1 MNCAQL
7 KEHAAAYAL
16 GALEP
21 DERRACDRH
30 LAEEIAHEGCH
41 EALAA
46 AHESAALLAAAL
58 PPLEPGEHVWRA
70 IEQQIGAGSSAE
82 PGRTGGGVASRRPG
96 ARRGGGRREALA
108 WTLAVAAGVLAF
120 VLGMEYR
127 ASERRRAALDA
138 ELAAAASAERDRQI
152 CLRELA
158 TARVSLR
165 EREAALALIND
176 PGSRLVQLAAQGDGP
191 YHASAILNPERQS
204 AMILARELAPQPGK
218 DYQLWLIRGDDKV
231 PAGILR
237 TDAEGRTLAR
247 ISEQALREGP
257 PDALAVTVEP
267 QGGMPQPTGPVI
279 LLGTVPSA

>member
-1 MNCAQL
+1 M
-7 KEHAAAYAL
+7 
-16 GALEP
+16 
-21 DERRACDRH
+21 
-30 LAEEIAHEGCH
+30 
-41 EALAA
+41 
-46 AHESAALLAAAL
+46 
-58 PPLEPGEHVWRA
+58 
-70 IEQQIGAGSSAE
+70 
-82 PGRTGGGVASRRPG
+82 SRR
-96 ARRGGGRREALA
+96 ELLA

-127 ASERRRAALDA
+127 MSERRRAALDT
-138 ELAAAASAERDRQI
+138 ELAAAASAERDKQI

-191 YHASAILNPERQS
+191 YHASAVLNPERQS
-204 AMILARELAPQPGK
+204 GMILARELAPQEGK
-218 DYQLWLIRGDDKV
+218 DYQLWLIRGGAHV

-237 TDAEGRTLAR
+237 PDAEGRTLAR
-247 ISEQALREGP
+247 LSDQVLRDGM

-279 LLGTVPSA
+279 LRGEVPGA